1 MKGAKKAPGYLRGDS
16 DTGFVGLDLADIVE
30 LGHPVTWLDEPFL
43 HNHYIL
49 SKIFYITKPSVV
61 NRGIIILI
69 LENLIDPTL
78 HFKVQN

>member
-1 MKGAKKAPGYLRGDS
+1 VKRAEKAPGYLRGDS

-43 HNHYIL
+43 HNHFIL
-49 SKIFYITKPSVV
+49 SKIFYITKPYVV
-61 NRGIIILI
+61 GIIILI